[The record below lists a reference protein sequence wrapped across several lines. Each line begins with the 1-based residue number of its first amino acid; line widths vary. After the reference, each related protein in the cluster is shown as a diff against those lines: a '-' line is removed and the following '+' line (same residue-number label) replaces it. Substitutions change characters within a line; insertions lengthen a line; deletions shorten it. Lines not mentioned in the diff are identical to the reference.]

1 MAAVESRKRR
11 TERLTPR
18 GHRRE
23 EREADGERGRREMDR
38 VLAGQQPGCQV
49 SCYNCLKKHIV

>member
-38 VLAGQQPGCQV
+38 VLAGQAARSRPTNASKAHRLVG
-49 SCYNCLKKHIV
+49 